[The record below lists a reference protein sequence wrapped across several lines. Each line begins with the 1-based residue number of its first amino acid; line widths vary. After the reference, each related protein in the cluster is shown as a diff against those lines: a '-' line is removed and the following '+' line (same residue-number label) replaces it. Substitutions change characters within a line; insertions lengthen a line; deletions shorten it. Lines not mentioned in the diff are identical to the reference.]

1 MEATHDKYNRG
12 NYSVGR
18 TYRTGNYRL
27 TGTVGSVISGSFF
40 FSEKEGE
47 PESDPEPCGI
57 STGACGSGIAAIAS
71 GDSDS
76 GAVEKSVFMEENC
89 VKRKFVNRSIH
100 KKSEKGHS
108 VIRESSHR
116 VCLPCK
122 RPGGGKA
129 WYIYETGRQKTGQ
142 SAEDAERDPAYVR
155 ESGTTG
161 CTAEAGIR
169 TVCQIGDPHPQ
180 SVGTDGKSFSDRWD
194 HLLYRAGNPEL
205 YRQCA
210 GNGSPDGRQLVFP
223 DPGVC
228 IGGTHGTA
236 YLSQDRQM
244 GRCRSLSTHHRLCQF
259 RDSPGGGIPERRT
272 GIRHRLQDIHHCR
285 TCDPV
290 RNLRQLGVGTDLLGA
305 ADVRDQCRL
314 RKRNRSSHFYCGN
327 VCFFVSEPSVTRF

>member
-1 MEATHDKYNRG
+1 
-12 NYSVGR
+12 
-18 TYRTGNYRL
+18 
-27 TGTVGSVISGSFF
+27 
-40 FSEKEGE
+40 
-47 PESDPEPCGI
+47 
-57 STGACGSGIAAIAS
+57 
-71 GDSDS
+71 
-76 GAVEKSVFMEENC
+76 MEENC

-100 KKSEKGHS
+100 KKSENGHS

-129 WYIYETGRQKTGQ
+129 WYIYETGRHKTGQ
-142 SAEDAERDPAYVR
+142 S
-155 ESGTTG
+155 
-161 CTAEAGIR
+161 AEAGIR

-180 SVGTDGKSFSDRWD
+180 SVGTDGKSVSDRWD

-244 GRCRSLSTHHRLCQF
+244 GVQ
-259 RDSPGGGIPERRT
+259 
-272 GIRHRLQDIHHCR
+272 
-285 TCDPV
+285 
-290 RNLRQLGVGTDLLGA
+290 
-305 ADVRDQCRL
+305 
-314 RKRNRSSHFYCGN
+314 
-327 VCFFVSEPSVTRF
+327 EP

>member
-1 MEATHDKYNRG
+1 M
-12 NYSVGR
+12 
-18 TYRTGNYRL
+18 
-27 TGTVGSVISGSFF
+27 
-40 FSEKEGE
+40 
-47 PESDPEPCGI
+47 
-57 STGACGSGIAAIAS
+57 
-71 GDSDS
+71 
-76 GAVEKSVFMEENC
+76 
-89 VKRKFVNRSIH
+89 
-100 KKSEKGHS
+100 KKSENGHS

-129 WYIYETGRQKTGQ
+129 WYIYETGRHKTGQ

-169 TVCQIGDPHPQ
+169 TVCQIGGLPPTICGHRW
-180 SVGTDGKSFSDRWD
+180 GKAF
-194 HLLYRAGNPEL
+194 LTGGIICCIGQGILNYTGNVL
-205 YRQCA
+205 
-210 GNGSPDGRQLVFP
+210 GMDSPDGRQLVFP

-272 GIRHRLQDIHHCR
+272 GIRYRLQDIHHCR
-285 TCDPV
+285 TCNPV
-290 RNLRQLGVGTDLLGA
+290 RNFRQLGIGTDLLGA
-305 ADVRDQCRL
+305 ADVRDPI
-314 RKRNRSSHFYCGN
+314 
-327 VCFFVSEPSVTRF
+327 VS

>member
-1 MEATHDKYNRG
+1 MRN
-12 NYSVGR
+12 VF
-18 TYRTGNYRL
+18 TYFML
-27 TGTVGSVISGSFF
+27 FF
-40 FSEKEGE
+40 
-47 PESDPEPCGI
+47 I
-57 STGACGSGIAAIAS
+57 YAILGWIIETTLVS
-71 GDSDS
+71 I
-76 GAVEKSVFMEENC
+76 E
-89 VKRKFVNRSIH
+89 KRKFVNRSIH

-129 WYIYETGRQKTGQ
+129 WYIYETGRHKTGQ
-142 SAEDAERDPAYVR
+142 S
-155 ESGTTG
+155 
-161 CTAEAGIR
+161 AEAGIR

-180 SVGTDGKSFSDRWD
+180 SVGTDGKSVSDRWD

-272 GIRHRLQDIHHCR
+272 GIRYRLQDIHHCR

-290 RNLRQLGVGTDLLGA
+290 RNFRQLGIGTDLLGA
-305 ADVRDQCRL
+305 ADVRDPI
-314 RKRNRSSHFYCGN
+314 
-327 VCFFVSEPSVTRF
+327 VS

>member
-1 MEATHDKYNRG
+1 
-12 NYSVGR
+12 
-18 TYRTGNYRL
+18 
-27 TGTVGSVISGSFF
+27 
-40 FSEKEGE
+40 
-47 PESDPEPCGI
+47 
-57 STGACGSGIAAIAS
+57 
-71 GDSDS
+71 
-76 GAVEKSVFMEENC
+76 MEENC

-129 WYIYETGRQKTGQ
+129 WYIYETGRNKTGQ
-142 SAEDAERDPAYVR
+142 S
-155 ESGTTG
+155 
-161 CTAEAGIR
+161 AEAGIR

-180 SVGTDGKSFSDRWD
+180 SVGTDGKSVSDRWD
-194 HLLYRAGNPEL
+194 HLLYWAGNPEL

-259 RDSPGGGIPERRT
+259 RDSPAVEYQKEGQVFGIGCKIFTISGPVILY
-272 GIRHRLQDIHHCR
+272 GILSSWI
-285 TCDPV
+285 
-290 RNLRQLGVGTDLLGA
+290 LGVIYLI
-305 ADVRDQCRL
+305 VVSL
-314 RKRNRSSHFYCGN
+314 RA
-327 VCFFVSEPSVTRF
+327 V